1 MKKEYIEPEID
12 AFELQCAQNLL
23 SGSNVNEKTP
33 DDDDAEN
40 NYF

>member
-23 SGSNVNEKTP
+23 FGSNLNEIRQ
-33 DDDDAEN
+33 DDDEEN

>member
-23 SGSNVNEKTP
+23 FGSNLNATP
-33 DDDDAEN
+33 EDDNDEN
-40 NYF
+40 NF

>member
-23 SGSNVNEKTP
+23 FGSNVINDTP

-40 NYF
+40 NF

>member
-23 SGSNVNEKTP
+23 FGSNLNATPEDDNE
-33 DDDDAEN
+33 EN
-40 NYF
+40 FSR